1 MKLEKACMLTK
12 KITEAE
18 DTKQESRTKPSYF
31 TRTRKMS
38 FSELVYYILH
48 PGKDSTHLGLKRFFA
63 MIGKEGCGMS
73 EQAFS
78 KARSHFSHWPFEKM
92 VRETT
97 EEEYRGEDV
106 RTWNGYHLFAIDGT
120 TVALP
125 DKPSLCKAFGGSGR
139 KKDSA
144 TASVSVLYDIE
155 NDWIADAAIDPYP
168 TAERVQAMRHIL
180 RLKELEIASRS
191 LVLFDRGYPE
201 AKFLAF
207 LQANGIRFLMR
218 CKRKWNHVVDE
229 TQSNDFTL
237 DLKGN
242 VLLRVIR
249 VLLPSGET
257 ETLITNLFD
266 LPYEQFMPLYFR
278 RWPVETKYDIL
289 KNKLELCNF
298 TGCSP
303 NAILQDF
310 WASIHLANI
319 AALAKAEAD
328 QAIRASRVSSGNKY
342 TYQANTAQLIGSL
355 KDRFIC
361 ACLLQN
367 GRCRR
372 RAIQNI
378 IDEIAS
384 SVSPIRPNRSFCRN
398 PWPRKAKFCFNRRSN
413 I

>member
-1 MKLEKACMLTK
+1 MKLEKTFILTK
-12 KITEAE
+12 VIAEAE
-18 DTKQESRTKPSYF
+18 ETKREARTNPTYF
-31 TRTRKMS
+31 TRIRKMS

-48 PGKDSTHLGLKRFFA
+48 PGKESTRLGLTRFFE
-63 MIGKEGCGMS
+63 MIGKVGVKMS

-97 EEEYRGEDV
+97 AEEYRGEDV
-106 RTWNGYHLFAIDGT
+106 RTWNGYYLFAIDGT

-125 DKPSLCKAFGGSGR
+125 DKPALCQAFGGSGR

-144 TASVSVLYDIE
+144 TASASLLYDIE
-155 NDWIADAAIDPYP
+155 NDWIADAAIAPYP
-168 TAERVQAMRHIL
+168 TAERTQAMGHIS
-180 RLKELEIASRS
+180 RLKELGIASRS

-207 LQANGIRFLMR
+207 LQANDIHFLMR
-218 CKRKWNHVVDE
+218 CRRKWNCAVDE
-229 TQSNDFTL
+229 TPSNDFRL
-237 DLKGN
+237 ELN
-242 VLLRVIR
+242 REVSLRVIR

-266 LPYEQFMPLYFR
+266 LPYELFMPLYFR

-310 WASIHLANI
+310 WACIHLANI

-328 QAIRASRVSSGNKY
+328 LAIQASRVNSENKY
-342 TYQANTAQLIGSL
+342 TYQANTAQLIGTL
-355 KDRFIC
+355 KDRFIS
-361 ACLLQN
+361 ACLLKG
-367 GRCRR
+367 GRHRR
-372 RAIQNI
+372 CAIENI
-378 IDEIAS
+378 IDEITAA
-384 SVSPIRPNRSFCRN
+384 VSPVRPNRSFWRN
-398 PWPRKAKFCFNRRSN
+398 PWPRKAKFCFNHKSN
-413 I
+413 V